1 MTCSPT
7 STVPSAEARSPLGV
21 PDYRYTLANERT
33 FLAYQR
39 TSIGLVAA
47 SLAVFNLLDEQWAVQ
62 LLGALLLTA
71 GAVAA
76 MGGYLRYRGVE
87 RAMRSGDVL
96 PANQTAHLLAIA
108 VLICLVAAAL
118 SVVVGA

>member
-1 MTCSPT
+1 
-7 STVPSAEARSPLGV
+7 VPSAETSPPGE
-21 PDYRYTLANERT
+21 PDYRFTLANERT

-47 SLAVFNLLDEQWAVQ
+47 SLAVFNLLEEQWAVQ
-62 LLGALLLTA
+62 LLGALLLVA

-76 MGGYLRYRGVE
+76 GGGYLRYRSVE
-87 RAMRSGDVL
+87 RSIRSGAPL
-96 PANQTAHLLAIA
+96 RANPTAHLLAVA

-118 SVVVGA
+118 TVVVGA

>member
-1 MTCSPT
+1 
-7 STVPSAEARSPLGV
+7 VPSAEAARPAGE
-21 PDYRYTLANERT
+21 PDYRFTLANERT

-47 SLAVFNLLDEQWAVQ
+47 SLAVFNLLDEHWAVR
-62 LLGALLLTA
+62 LLGALLLAA
-71 GAVAA
+71 GGVAA
-76 MGGYLRYRGVE
+76 LGGFLRYRGVE
-87 RAMRSGDVL
+87 RAIRSDDPL
-96 PANQTAHLLAIA
+96 PPNHAANLLAVA

>member
-1 MTCSPT
+1 M
-7 STVPSAEARSPLGV
+7 PSAEARSPEGE
-21 PDYRYTLANERT
+21 PDYRYTLATERT

-62 LLGALLLTA
+62 LLGALLLAA

-76 MGGYLRYRGVE
+76 LGGDLRFRGVE
-87 RAMRSGDVL
+87 RAMRSGDAL

>member
-1 MTCSPT
+1 
-7 STVPSAEARSPLGV
+7 VPSAEPSPGGE
-21 PDYRYTLANERT
+21 PDYRFTLANERT

-62 LLGALLLTA
+62 LLGALLLVA

-76 MGGYLRYRGVE
+76 LGGYLRYRSVE
-87 RAMRSGDVL
+87 RSIRSGAAL
-96 PANQTAHLLAIA
+96 GPNPTAHLLAIA

-118 SVVVGA
+118 TVVVGA

>member
-1 MTCSPT
+1 M
-7 STVPSAEARSPLGV
+7 PSAEAGSPLGE

-39 TSIGLVAA
+39 TSSGLVAA

-62 LLGALLLTA
+62 LLGALLLAA

-76 MGGYLRYRGVE
+76 LGGYLRFRGVE
-87 RAMRSGDVL
+87 RAMRSGDAL